1 MLLLIGIFSLLPL
14 SVLYVLADY
23 LIYPLVRYVVRY
35 RLKLVRKNIRLS
47 FPEKSE
53 KEQNAIVNAF
63 YHHFADI
70 LVEIIYGYR
79 VSDEEMRQRVVFENM
94 ELLEDLAHKK
104 HGVIAYL
111 GHMCNWEWI
120 ADVGKQFADKSMV
133 EHNVYRRQKNA
144 RADRAMLQLR
154 AKRGGECVEKNQL
167 LRKLVQLRHA
177 DYPFVIGLIA
187 DQKPSPRN
195 AHVWTTFLH
204 QETAFLDG
212 GEVLARKFGYAVTY
226 VHVESPTRGYYRAR
240 FEVITDNPAA
250 TNPTDITL
258 AYARLLEQN
267 ILESPEL
274 WLWTHKRWKRTR
286 EGYARR
292 EAKRAEDR
300 KRLVEKTKEN
310 V

>member
-14 SVLYVLADY
+14 PILYVLADY

-120 ADVGKQFADKSMV
+120 ADVGKQFADKSIV

-204 QETAFLDG
+204 QDTAFLDG
-212 GEVLARKFGYAVTY
+212 GEVLARKFDLGVVY
-226 VHVESPTRGYYRAR
+226 VHITSPKRGYYRIH
-240 FEVITDNPAA
+240 FEVITDQPNAMA
-250 TNPTDITL
+250 DNEITL
-258 AYARLLEQN
+258 TYARLIEAN
-267 ILESPEL
+267 IRQQPAR
-274 WLWTHKRWKRTR
+274 WLWSHNRWKWGRPLSDA
-286 EGYARR
+286 G
-292 EAKRAEDR
+292 
-300 KRLVEKTKEN
+300 V